1 MTCGRVAIALGAIL
15 ASSAFQ
21 CLSAT
26 AQEVIEMNKPL
37 EPVMCEALKLE
48 GEMADVMTSSGIPAQ
63 ELMQRDINEDTPVI
77 RNIKRI
83 TERIQQLTNAN
94 MPTILR
100 VREAEQTLSAAERE
114 KLIAY
119 LRDMMLKCLS
129 R

>member
-1 MTCGRVAIALGAIL
+1 
-15 ASSAFQ
+15 
-21 CLSAT
+21 
-26 AQEVIEMNKPL
+26 MNKPL

-100 VREAEQTLSAAERE
+100 VREAEQKLSAAERE